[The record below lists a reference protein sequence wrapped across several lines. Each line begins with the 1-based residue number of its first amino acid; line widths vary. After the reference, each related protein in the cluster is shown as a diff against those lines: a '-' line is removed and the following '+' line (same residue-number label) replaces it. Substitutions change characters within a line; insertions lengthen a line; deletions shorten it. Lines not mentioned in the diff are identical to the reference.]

1 MQDFTNGTIIL
12 RKAFSGTAHL
22 YSNLKAMINNI
33 RKVLV
38 PVNGTKVDEAAIKL
52 ACRLAKEAKG
62 KIYVTYVIQVDR
74 TLPLDAEIKPEIEK
88 GERVLDKAEHI
99 AEEQNYKVETDL
111 LQARE
116 VGPAI
121 VDEAI
126 ERGVDL
132 VIIGI
137 SYKTKFGGFSLGSTV
152 PYVLKNAPCWV
163 LICREPIPGE
173 GAER

>member
-1 MQDFTNGTIIL
+1 M
-12 RKAFSGTAHL
+12 RPK
-22 YSNLKAMINNI
+22 
-33 RKVLV
+33 KVLV
-38 PVNGTKVDEAAIKL
+38 PVNGSTVDEEAIRL
-52 ACRLAKEAKG
+52 SCRLAKKAGG

-74 TLPLDAEIKPEIEK
+74 TLPLDAEVRPQIERAEQVL
-88 GERVLDKAEHI
+88 GQAERI
-99 AEEQNYKVETDL
+99 AEEEDCDVETDL

-116 VGPAI
+116 IGPAV

-132 VIIGI
+132 ITIGI
-137 SYKTKFGGFSLGSTV
+137 SYKREFGEFSLGTII

-173 GAER
+173 EH